1 MLFKLDKN
9 ISRPVVVLDKYKDC
23 LALLDTGAEVPVWT
37 DSENLLRYVYKARLV
52 KAQEKFY
59 GFGGATYG
67 NLYRIPQFILG
78 TLVYPDLPII
88 AVNDSR
94 VPFSMILSASMFS
107 RLTYE
112 INDRDKYLR
121 ITVPEGESTVRH
133 LEIKDSNGRL
143 HILCNH

>member
-52 KAQEKFY
+52 KAQEKSY

-88 AVNDSR
+88 AVNASR
-94 VPFSMILSASMFS
+94 VPFFNDSQ
-107 RLTYE
+107 R
-112 INDRDKYLR
+112 IN
-121 ITVPEGESTVRH
+121 V
-133 LEIKDSNGRL
+133 
-143 HILCNH
+143 